1 MSDHPSRYKLNAYT
15 RRRRR
20 RRRRRQPRRRRRRRP
35 TPPQTTTTETT
46 TARKMA
52 SSLSLAPTT
61 TCSSTETMAVS
72 SPLPVYGVTPPD
84 IASLK
89 RVPPTTSTS
98 QASPY
103 MHLHP
108 SPSSSSICAPIPL
121 LPLTEFSRM
130 HLEHATAHPPD
141 SVLFPFLHGLE
152 GNNDAQCSFFA
163 STPATVASAAA
174 GLVQDSSGRVIRPPR
189 YRGLVWVL
197 CDEDVQGELPQICT
211 APTRWE
217 DDLTYDSDSS
227 DYSTDQGE
235 LDNEFEFDYS
245 PPQQPHD
252 PQHFH
257 PVVTP
262 LASSDTSVMDVDPP
276 SPPPNPNEEEHMHPI
291 ALRITTSD
299 HPHHLSHDRRHSD
312 ASSSDSASTYAS
324 SSSSLTNSGS
334 GSTSATSLPS
344 PTCTSS
350 PPCAAFPN
358 IAQEDH
364 SLLEAHSCSATT
376 DSHSEAHDFK
386 DPPILTSTFLPSQL
400 IQPCQ
405 STAENTTHFLLPT
418 DNCVE
423 TTNWEFKPA
432 IVPEGIS
439 LRNFGV
445 QVPLYTSISDIVV
458 YSPRGPSPAALRL
471 AARFRCAVE
480 KKRAERL
487 QSWVRTRGEGGH
499 VNTEDAYVTP
509 EGFLKYGVYILD
521 ADAAAIKRQV
531 PWMIMQRECD
541 RTCASE
547 IINGSFP
554 QLAECYAPSG
564 YPGRSTLCSCDYS
577 WHHEHGSS
585 APTMPPDSQ
594 LRDPEIEPELIAAE
608 PAAQV
613 SEGREESSSPPR
625 ATYTRSR
632 SHTHPYHPRDGQ
644 RAQRE
649 RQDIVQLS
657 NGTSAPPPCPI
668 TLQDS
673 VPAPINHFPHCSHSR
688 SSSSHLIHTDPRAHR
703 LHRCKRANT
712 IDFAQREKE
721 EMRDLTRA
729 SEIIT
734 VWGEGDELDHD
745 ATCWD
750 PHAGQVF
757 LGNTNDVPVWT
768 PPSRKKR
775 KAINKLRDTNASQN
789 YQRHHE
795 PLMDGSIERPSPFE
809 SDGNS
814 PSLGRGFDICIECHE
829 YAPLPSMAHLRAV
842 EDHVRALEMHWIEHC
857 QRMANKGG
865 GMDLN
870 NDEIPTRPPPHPSAI
885 IHLPF
890 PSSQNT
896 IPSMLSSLI
905 PVIRFLE
912 GLITPGWLGGGCETN
927 GTQTGAPRTPSK
939 GPRLPSPWS
948 SRSSHSSGPQNGG
961 AGQTNGHAQANGN
974 GHAHGIP
981 IPTFPPPKY
990 RPRPLKLLLYS
1001 SDGYT
1006 ESSVPALCL
1015 LMAMKGLSLPEAY
1028 LEMQVVKRRSF
1039 FVYQAEVALLK
1050 KVEARLG
1057 MGSGQGRARSHSYR
1071 YRDRGLVATSGQ
1083 WMSIP
1088 PEDPHSNSNLC
1099 LRPLML
1105 NISPGGSSGMRCPAM
1120 PIAHSATMPNML
1132 GVGAEEEVKPP
1143 PQSLLRRPRAS
1154 TLPTFIPDHQS
1165 WFDDARFDGSF
1176 PSRVLPFL
1184 YLGNLNHASNAY
1196 MLHALG
1202 ITHVVSVGECALVPP
1217 LQPSNTAG
1225 NLTPVPPL
1233 QWSSDAE
1240 FAAGQ
1245 GLGGS
1250 GSLWIEEREGRI
1262 KVLDIKGVCDDG
1274 IDTLEHQLHP
1284 ICTWIE
1290 KARQSGGQVLVHCR
1304 VGVSRSATVTI
1315 AYVMQYL
1322 GLSLVEAYLIVR
1334 SRRLSVLIQPNM
1346 RLLYNLLGWE
1356 VRLAR
1361 ERAGGDEIRLREE
1374 LRKAL
1379 SWSYLAREVHALNEK
1394 YLG

>member
-1 MSDHPSRYKLNAYT
+1 
-15 RRRRR
+15 
-20 RRRRRQPRRRRRRRP
+20 
-35 TPPQTTTTETT
+35 
-46 TARKMA
+46 
-52 SSLSLAPTT
+52 
-61 TCSSTETMAVS
+61 
-72 SPLPVYGVTPPD
+72 
-84 IASLK
+84 
-89 RVPPTTSTS
+89 
-98 QASPY
+98 

-541 RTCASE
+541 RTCA
-547 IINGSFP
+547 I
-554 QLAECYAPSG
+554 
-564 YPGRSTLCSCDYS
+564 
-577 WHHEHGSS
+577 
-585 APTMPPDSQ
+585 
-594 LRDPEIEPELIAAE
+594 
-608 PAAQV
+608 

-734 VWGEGDELDHD
+734 DHD

-927 GTQTGAPRTPSK
+927 GTQT
-939 GPRLPSPWS
+939 
-948 SRSSHSSGPQNGG
+948 

-1057 MGSGQGRARSHSYR
+1057 MGN
-1071 YRDRGLVATSGQ
+1071 RGLVATSGQ